1 MKDYLMFSQSFI
13 WTFQN
18 KKNKITIIFPEVRDK
33 KAEQDFFG
41 YLKDIYLRKE
51 EKSHESEN

>member
-1 MKDYLMFSQSFI
+1 MFSQSFI

-41 YLKDIYLRKE
+41 YLKDIYLKKE